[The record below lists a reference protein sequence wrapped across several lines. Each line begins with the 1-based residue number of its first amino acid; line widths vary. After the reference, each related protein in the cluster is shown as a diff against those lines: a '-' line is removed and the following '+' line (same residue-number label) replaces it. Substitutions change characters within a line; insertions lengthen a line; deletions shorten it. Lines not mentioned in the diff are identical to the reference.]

1 VKINQANVSCETH
14 LWNFLKYSS
23 EHGNCNWTRSD
34 VFSKKTR
41 QSKNFLKN
49 NISVIGLG
57 YSFKKP
63 F

>member
-1 VKINQANVSCETH
+1 MKINQANVSCETH

-41 QSKNFLKN
+41 QSKIF
-49 NISVIGLG
+49 
-57 YSFKKP
+57 
-63 F
+63 